1 MPVGA
6 EVYRAVAEHDE
17 LSSGDIAFLSLAR
30 AREPGEVPPGDTY
43 DPIGRIPAYP
53 TPATL
58 ALANGREVALDT
70 VFALVVTHSCEL
82 DRQKNL
88 GAGEGHW
95 DCRLAVAPIVPEGRV
110 QLGDGETA
118 ERANWD
124 AIAANVPVASLYIP
138 ALADLSAIDP
148 TLPRMPWPRSFADL
162 RGLSTVSRR
171 MVQADRVMGLSAEY
185 LGVLQRQLARFFTWR
200 EIARHEL
207 VEAMVGRRIVS
218 ALPANAKGNRVS
230 VALTADDGSSITVEL
245 VAK

>member
-30 AREPGEVPPGDTY
+30 AREPGEAPPGDAY

-53 TPATL
+53 TPSTL

-82 DRQKNL
+82 ARQKNL
-88 GAGEGHW
+88 GADEGHW

-124 AIAANVPVASLYIP
+124 AIASNVPVR
-138 ALADLSAIDP
+138 
-148 TLPRMPWPRSFADL
+148 T
-162 RGLSTVSRR
+162 
-171 MVQADRVMGLSAEY
+171 
-185 LGVLQRQLARFFTWR
+185 
-200 EIARHEL
+200 
-207 VEAMVGRRIVS
+207 
-218 ALPANAKGNRVS
+218 
-230 VALTADDGSSITVEL
+230 
-245 VAK
+245 